1 VKEKSEK
8 LENKRLAI
16 IVMCAFAVRS
26 ASRMLHTAS
35 SESIRSEKRGGRR
48 FVHPLLGVH
57 GHRLERSVYAFCI
70 RCVYPFYP
78 FGLESKEEEKI

>member
-1 VKEKSEK
+1 MKEKSEK

-16 IVMCAFAVRS
+16 IVMCAFAVSS

-35 SESIRSEKRGGRR
+35 SESIRSEKRG

-70 RCVYPFYP
+70 RCVQPFYP